1 MGVIILVGAL
11 QNTAISYR
19 LSEVGVPVICRDDFQ
34 KSTSRIVGVVGGVV
48 GFSALSLLIWS
59 FLRHR
64 SRGAPFHVVGPGMD
78 ENIRQTQG
86 APVRFFGISL
96 ALQLWFKPPV
106 LYTDPSNRYIP

>member
-1 MGVIILVGAL
+1 MSAGEP
-11 QNTAISYR
+11 QNITIPHR
-19 LSEVGVPVICRDDFQ
+19 LSEVCVPVVRCDDFR
-34 KSTSRIVGVVGGVV
+34 KLTTRIVGVVGGVV

-86 APVRFFGISL
+86 APVRFFSISL
-96 ALQLWFKPPV
+96 AL
-106 LYTDPSNRYIP
+106 